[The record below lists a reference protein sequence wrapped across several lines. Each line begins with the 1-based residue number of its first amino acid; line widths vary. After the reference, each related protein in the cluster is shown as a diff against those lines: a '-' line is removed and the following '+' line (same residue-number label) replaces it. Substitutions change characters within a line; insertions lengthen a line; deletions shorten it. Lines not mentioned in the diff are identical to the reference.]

1 MWTWRWPWCGHGDS
15 CGLSIGTAMV
25 LPRQAVQTPPK
36 YLLRAPELPAPL
48 PASLL
53 PNRSRHE
60 HQVSDG
66 AVEISARVWGSW
78 CPQVLH
84 GPQQGGSA
92 SSRSCR
98 GRSTRATRGVGA
110 ERLGAPAGE
119 QGLAREHRDSI
130 RELKCQIIRNT
141 PANPI
146 IVRRLQL
153 RTVMKQLL
161 MSNCKAVIN
170 FSFSGSQTTTS

>member
-1 MWTWRWPWCGHGDS
+1 MGLWRFQPKCGGLGAPRS
-15 CGLSIGTAMV
+15 CTGLS
-25 LPRQAVQTPPK
+25 RAVQPPPGAAEEGAHG
-36 YLLRAPELPAPL
+36 LPE
-48 PASLL
+48 ASGL
-53 PNRSRHE
+53 S
-60 HQVSDG
+60 G
-66 AVEISARVWGSW
+66 
-78 CPQVLH
+78 
-84 GPQQGGSA
+84 
-92 SSRSCR
+92 
-98 GRSTRATRGVGA
+98 
-110 ERLGAPAGE
+110 LGAPAGE